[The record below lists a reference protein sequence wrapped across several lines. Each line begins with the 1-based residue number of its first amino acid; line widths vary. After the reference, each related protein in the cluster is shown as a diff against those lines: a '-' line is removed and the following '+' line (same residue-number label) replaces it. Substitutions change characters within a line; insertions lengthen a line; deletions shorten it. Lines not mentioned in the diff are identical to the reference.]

1 MAEPDPGGTIGQRVV
16 DALPWLDTIA
26 DRIQTPVQN
35 AVNGSGSRV
44 RNILDGVWL
53 GTPLHPALSDVPVG
67 SWTATLVF
75 DGVEFVSGSRFARD
89 TADGT
94 LALGIAGGL
103 AAATTGTSDWRHLS
117 GGSRRMGLAHG
128 LLNAAGLALN
138 AASLGYR
145 MAGRRRAGQLLF
157 LAGYSLNGMGAHLG
171 GELSYWYGLRVNRN
185 VFEKPGPDE
194 FVPVLAESELPDG
207 GLRRVETAGVGIL
220 LARTADGEVRAIAAT
235 CNHFSGPL
243 ENGEREGDTV
253 VCPWHWSRFD
263 LCTGEPLEGPAVFPQ
278 ASYETRVRDGN
289 VEVRAVAGNAQEKV
303 R

>member
-1 MAEPDPGGTIGQRVV
+1 V
-16 DALPWLDTIA
+16 
-26 DRIQTPVQN
+26 
-35 AVNGSGSRV
+35 
-44 RNILDGVWL
+44 LDGLWMGV
-53 GTPLHPALSDVPVG
+53 PLHPVLTDVPVG

-75 DGVEFVSGSRFARD
+75 DGLDLVSGARFARD

-94 LALGIAGGL
+94 LAFGIASGV
-103 AAATTGTSDWRHLS
+103 AAATAGASDWRYLS

-145 MAGRRRAGQLLF
+145 LSGRRRAGQLLF

-185 VFEKPGPDE
+185 VFESPGPGE
-194 FVPVLAESELPDG
+194 FVPVIAEDELPESG
-207 GLRRVETAGVGIL
+207 VRRVEVGDVGVL
-220 LARTADGEVRAIAAT
+220 LARATDGEVTAIAAR

-243 ENGEREGDTV
+243 ERGEREGDTV
-253 VCPWHWSRFD
+253 VCPWHQSRFE
-263 LCTGEPLEGPAVFPQ
+263 LHTGEPLEGPAVFPQ
-278 ASYETRVRDGN
+278 ARYETRVRGGN
-289 VEVRAVAGNAQEKV
+289 VEIRAVAGNAPEKV

>member
-1 MAEPDPGGTIGQRVV
+1 MAKPDTGGTTGQRVV
-16 DALPWLDTIA
+16 DALPWLDDLA
-26 DRIQTPVQN
+26 EKVQPVVQRAVARGGARAKN
-35 AVNGSGSRV
+35 A
-44 RNILDGVWL
+44 LDGLWL

-75 DGVEFVSGSRFARD
+75 DGVDLVSGSRFARD

-94 LALGIAGGL
+94 LALGIAGGF
-103 AAATTGTSDWRHLS
+103 AAAAGASDWRYLS

-128 LLNAAGLALN
+128 LLNVAGLALN
-138 AASLGYR
+138 VASLGYR
-145 MAGRRRAGQLLF
+145 MAGRRRAGQILF

-185 VFEKPGPDE
+185 VFESPGPDE
-194 FVPVLAESELPDG
+194 FVPVMAESELPEG
-207 GLRRVETAGVGIL
+207 GMRRVETDGVGIL
-220 LARTADGEVRAIAAT
+220 LARTSGGEIRAIAAT

-243 ENGEREGDTV
+243 QDGERESDTV
-253 VCPWHWSRFD
+253 VCPWHRSRFD
-263 LCTGEPLEGPAVFPQ
+263 LHSGEPLEGPAVFPQ

-289 VEVRAVAGNAQEKV
+289 VEVKAVAGNAQKKV